1 MAKPEIH
8 VIEALRESAK
18 RLEKSAS
25 YQWGHMGHCNC
36 GFLAQVV
43 TKKSASEIH
52 QHAMQGHGDWRE
64 QLNDYCPSTGLP
76 MDDLID
82 ELLSFGFER
91 EELKHLERLSDP
103 QVLAQMHGRGSH
115 LNHNRKEDVIAYLLA
130 WSGLVESQW
139 AAGQPAFHE
148 SLIGEGVA

>member
-1 MAKPEIH
+1 MAEPSIP
-8 VIEALRESAK
+8 VIEALRNAAQ
-18 RLEKSAS
+18 RLQKSGA

-43 TKKSASEIH
+43 TQKTADEIH
-52 QHAMQGHGDWRE
+52 TRAMHGHGDWSE

-91 EELKHLERLSDP
+91 DDLRHLERLSDP
-103 QVLAQMHGRGSH
+103 QVLSRMPDRGIG
-115 LNHNRKEDVIAYLLA
+115 LKHNRKEDVIAYLRA
-130 WSGLVESQW
+130 WSGHL
-139 AAGQPAFHE
+139 E
-148 SLIGEGVA
+148 SLWVSKQPLRKEAFTPAMAI